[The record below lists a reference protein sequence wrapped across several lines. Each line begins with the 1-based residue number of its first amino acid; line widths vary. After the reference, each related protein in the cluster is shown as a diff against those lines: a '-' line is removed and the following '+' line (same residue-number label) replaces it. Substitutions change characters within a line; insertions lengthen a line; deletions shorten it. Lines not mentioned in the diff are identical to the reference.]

1 MGITW
6 DEDNVN
12 DNKVQVGVRYGGV
25 GLVITETN
33 DDHWTNEEKLPL
45 NRKERIESEFDWIQI
60 IVPRRLGAGDEQK
73 RHKETITT
81 VCERAE

>member
-12 DNKVQVGVRYGGV
+12 DNKVQAGVRYGGV

-45 NRKERIESEFDWIQI
+45 NREERIESEFD
-60 IVPRRLGAGDEQK
+60 
-73 RHKETITT
+73 
-81 VCERAE
+81 